1 MNKALECGLKGGAA
15 AWVCTFIA
23 LTIDFAIEEV
33 IRFPVVEMIAF
44 SIAGVLAV
52 HFGKDIFKDKKD
64 VIISSLIAGMISTL
78 PVVFF
83 VVFFTVLL
91 TYSPL
96 GVSIFGYDPWMFAGY
111 VLGVLIGAFLLAAV
125 PSLIGGMIYAQYRG
139 ILLGKKVTPKTIKSI
154 QPIYCPQCKNRI
166 EKKWVSCPYCGYD
179 FRDTT
184 RTYDDDTQI
193 Y

>member
-15 AWVCTFIA
+15 AWICTFIA

-44 SIAGVLAV
+44 SIAGAMAV
-52 HFGKDIFKDKKD
+52 HFGKDIFKNKKD
-64 VIISSLIAGMISTL
+64 VILSSLIAGMISTL

-83 VVFFTVLL
+83 TVLP
-91 TYSPL
+91 TYSL
-96 GVSIFGYDPWMFAGY
+96 LVVSIFGYDPWMFAGY
-111 VLGVLIGAFLLAAV
+111 TLGVLIGAFLLAAV
-125 PSLIGGMIYAQYRG
+125 PSLTGGMIYAQYTG
-139 ILLGKKVTPKTIKSI
+139 IPFGKKVTPKIIKSI

-166 EKKWVSCPYCGYD
+166 EKSWVSCPYCGYD